1 MSPPTLEARPPCKR
15 LARVAALASVLA
27 TSLAI
32 PLVGQEPVELQT
44 AVPEAPAFT
53 FLGTSPALVERPGGL
68 RDFGAALLSGIG
80 PDGRARQGF
89 ALDASIWSL
98 LADRVPV
105 TLDAYQTDLW
115 KFMLANTQ
123 LSFGTVRAAADS
135 ADTDLAAGLRIS
147 VLDRT
152 DPMTD
157 PEFTRGLGDA
167 LLQCAPATPGGSAS
181 VACVDSVTAAR
192 FAEYSGEHW
201 NAARL
206 SVALATGLRL
216 AASDLGAGEYS
227 GIDAW
232 AVGGLPVAG
241 SGQIVGQLRYRDRP
255 DLDTIPD
262 YSAWSFGL
270 RLLVGSPTWNGFAEY
285 VRESRSPGESDADFD
300 DEVEAWSAGF
310 EFRVADNTWLSTGLG
325 QRFAALGDP
334 EDAIVFANIRWGITS
349 KARIDKLRP

>member
-1 MSPPTLEARPPCKR
+1 MSARRGVCR
-15 LARVAALASVLA
+15 TTGRSGVVAVVL
-27 TSLAI
+27 SLAMGSAV
-32 PLVGQEPVELQT
+32 VGQEPVELLT

-53 FLGTSPALVERPGGL
+53 YLGTSPSLVERPGGL
-68 RDFGAALLSGIG
+68 RDFGAAILSGIG

-89 ALDASIWSL
+89 ALDASVWSL
-98 LADRVPV
+98 LGSRVPV
-105 TLDAYQTDLW
+105 TLEAYQTQFW

-123 LSFGTVRAAADS
+123 LSLGTVRAAADS
-135 ADTDLAAGLRIS
+135 ADTDIAAGLRIS

-157 PEFTRGLGDA
+157 PEFTRALGDA
-167 LLQCAPATPGGSAS
+167 LLDCAPATPGGSQS

-192 FAEYSGEHW
+192 FAEYSAEHW

-216 AASDLGAGEYS
+216 PASDLGEGESS
-227 GIDAW
+227 GLDAW

-241 SGQIVGQLRYRDRP
+241 AGQIVGQLRYRNRP
-255 DLDTIPD
+255 ELDTVPD
-262 YSAWSFGL
+262 FSAFSFGL

-285 VRESRSPGESDADFD
+285 VRESRSPGETDADFD

-310 EFRVADNTWLSTGLG
+310 EFRVTDNTWLATGLG
-325 QRFAALGDP
+325 QRFAALGDA
-334 EDAIVFANIRWGITS
+334 EEAIVFANIKWGITS
-349 KARIDKLRP
+349 GARMEKLRQ